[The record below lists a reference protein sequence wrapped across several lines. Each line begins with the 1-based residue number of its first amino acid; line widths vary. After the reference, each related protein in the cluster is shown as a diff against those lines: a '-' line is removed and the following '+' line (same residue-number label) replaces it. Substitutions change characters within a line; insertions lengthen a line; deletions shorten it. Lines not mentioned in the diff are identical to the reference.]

1 MLGRLLPA
9 LLASLLAAPA
19 WPQTEAPAAGAA
31 PLADTILVVGQRPGP
46 GLWKI
51 SKGEHVLW
59 VFGTYSPLPR
69 NMEWRSQQVE
79 SILAQ
84 SQEYLTPP
92 TASANVGFFRSL
104 TLLPHAIGFKKNPDG
119 AQLKDL
125 LPDDVYARWQLLK
138 QKYIGENEGIERER
152 PIFVAD
158 ELFRK
163 GLEQAGLSAGYDVRK
178 AIEKIVKKN
187 KIKTTVSDVELAVD
201 DPAQLLKDFK
211 KSPLDDVACFAKTLD
226 RLETDIE
233 AMRVRAN
240 AWAKGDLETIQK
252 LSYADRELA
261 CQSAV
266 TNSAFFKQQPGLRSM
281 EERLQD
287 AWVATAE
294 KSLGANASSF
304 AILPLRDILAP
315 NGLVA
320 VLRAKGYQVEA
331 PE

>member
-1 MLGRLLPA
+1 MRQRLLPA
-9 LLASLLAAPA
+9 LLACLLAAPA
-19 WPQTEAPAAGAA
+19 WAQTETPADGAA
-31 PLADTILVVGQRPGP
+31 PVAESILVVGQRPGP

-59 VFGTYSPLPR
+59 VFGSYSPLPR

-92 TASANVGFFRSL
+92 TASANVGFFQSL

-138 QKYIGENEGIERER
+138 KKYIGEDDGIERER

-187 KIKTTVSDVELAVD
+187 KIKTTGSDVELAVD
-201 DPAQLLKDFK
+201 NPAQLLKDFK
-211 KSPLDDVACFAKTLD
+211 KSPLDDVACFSKTLD

-252 LSYADRELA
+252 LSYADRESA
-261 CQSAV
+261 CHAAIV
-266 TNSAFFKQQPGLRSM
+266 NSAFIKQQPGLRSV
-281 EERLQD
+281 EERVQD
-287 AWVATAE
+287 AWLASAE
-294 KSLGANASSF
+294 KSLAANASTF

-315 NGLVA
+315 NGFVSA
-320 VLRAKGYQVEA
+320 LRAKGYQVDA